1 MNVNPFSRGTKRPLG
16 FHWLAGFRASV
27 DRDAAVLL
35 SATHLQQAE
44 SRTPKGRST
53 VSFV

>member
-16 FHWLAGFRASV
+16 FHWLAGFRASM
-27 DRDAAVLL
+27 DHAAVLL

-44 SRTPKGRST
+44 SRTPKGRNR